1 MRICSLLP
9 SATEIVFALGLGDDL
24 VAVTHECDHPPRARD
39 KAVVVGSPLD
49 GRGDMSSAE
58 IDRVVSENRAAGK
71 STYLIDAEAL
81 RRARPDLIIT
91 QGLCEVCAVAKN
103 RVVEISRVL
112 DSGPRVISLEPGTV
126 EEILDSVAAVGEAA
140 GAEDS
145 AAALIGELRERI
157 RAVGR
162 TLANERYRPGVF
174 CLEWLDPPYA
184 PGHWVPDMVEMA
196 GGKCLLGKTGEPSFR
211 TDWDSI
217 LESAPEYVILMPCG
231 FDVEATLER
240 IDEVTS
246 GVPQWHM
253 LPAVRKGH
261 CYAVDAN
268 SYFSRPSPR
277 TVEGIELLA
286 GILHP
291 DLFRRVPKPDAVLN
305 LKNHFYLQ
313 AFLG

>member
-39 KAVVVGSPLD
+39 KAVVVGSALD
-49 GRGDMSSAE
+49 GRGGMSSAE

-91 QGLCEVCAVAKN
+91 QGLCEVCAVAKD
-103 RVVEISRVL
+103 RVLEISRVL
-112 DSGPRVISLEPGTV
+112 DPAPRVMSLEPGTV

-140 GAEDS
+140 GAEEN
-145 AAALIGELRERI
+145 AAALVGELRERI

-184 PGHWVPDMVEMA
+184 PGHWVPDMVETA
-196 GGKCLLGKTGEPSFR
+196 GGRCLLGKTGEPSFR

-240 IDEVTS
+240 IDEVTA

>member
-39 KAVVVGSPLD
+39 RAVVVGSLLD
-49 GRGDMSSAE
+49 GRGDLSSAE

-91 QGLCEVCAVAKN
+91 QGLCEVCAVAKD
-103 RVVEISRVL
+103 RVLEISRVL
-112 DSGPRVISLEPGTV
+112 DPAPRVISLEPGTV
-126 EEILDSVAAVGEAA
+126 EEILDSVDAVGEAA
-140 GAEDS
+140 GAEEN
-145 AAALIGELRERI
+145 AAALVGELRERI

-184 PGHWVPDMVEMA
+184 PGHWVPDMVETA
-196 GGKCLLGKTGEPSFR
+196 GGRCLLGKTGEPSFR

-240 IDEVTS
+240 IDEVTA

>member
-24 VAVTHECDHPPRARD
+24 VAVTHECDHPPRVRD
-39 KAVVVGSPLD
+39 RAVVVGSLLD
-49 GRGDMSSAE
+49 GRGDLSSAE

-91 QGLCEVCAVAKN
+91 QGLCEVCAVAKD
-103 RVVEISRVL
+103 RVLEISRVL
-112 DSGPRVISLEPGTV
+112 DSAPRVISLEPGTV
-126 EEILDSVAAVGEAA
+126 EEILDSVDAVGEAA
-140 GAEDS
+140 GAEEN
-145 AAALIGELRERI
+145 AAALVGELRERI

-184 PGHWVPDMVEMA
+184 PGHWVPDMVEIA
-196 GGKCLLGKTGEPSFR
+196 GGRCLLGKTGEPSFR

-240 IDEVTS
+240 IDEVTA
-246 GVPQWHM
+246 VPQWHM
-253 LPAVRKGH
+253 LPAVRKGR

-291 DLFRRVPKPDAVLN
+291 DLFGRVPKPDAVLN

>member
-39 KAVVVGSPLD
+39 KTVVVESPLD
-49 GRGDMSSAE
+49 GREDLSSAG

-71 STYLIDAEAL
+71 STYLVDAEAL
-81 RRARPDLIIT
+81 REARPDLVIT
-91 QGLCEVCAVAKN
+91 QGLCEVCAVAKD
-103 RVVEISRVL
+103 RVAEISEVL
-112 DSGPRVISLEPGTV
+112 DPEPRVISLEPGTV
-126 EEILDSVAAVGEAA
+126 EEILDSITAVGAAA
-140 GAEDS
+140 GAEEN
-145 AAALIGELRERI
+145 AAALVEELRERM
-157 RAVGR
+157 RAVEK

-184 PGHWVPDMVEMA
+184 PGHWVPDMVERA
-196 GGKCLLGKTGEPSFR
+196 GGECLLGKTGEPSFR

-240 IDEVTS
+240 VDEVT
-246 GVPQWHM
+246 GVPQWRM

-261 CYAVDAN
+261 CYVVDAN
-268 SYFSRPSPR
+268 SCFSRPSPR

-286 GILHP
+286 GMLHP
-291 DLFRRVPKPDAVLN
+291 DLFGRTPRPDSVLN

-313 AFLG
+313 SFLG

>member
-24 VAVTHECDHPPRARD
+24 VAVTHECDHPPRARE
-39 KAVVVGSPLD
+39 KAVAVKGPLE
-49 GRGDMSSAE
+49 GRGDLSSAE
-58 IDRVVSENRAAGK
+58 IDRIVGENRAAGK
-71 STYLIDAEAL
+71 STYLIDAQTL
-81 RRARPDLIIT
+81 REARPDLIIT
-91 QGLCEVCAVAKN
+91 QGLCEVCAVAES
-103 RVVEISRVL
+103 RVVEISEALDSEPRVL
-112 DSGPRVISLEPGTV
+112 SLSPATV
-126 EEILDSVAAVGEAA
+126 EEILDSVTAVGAAA
-140 GAEDS
+140 GAEEN
-145 AAALIGELRERI
+145 AAALVGELRERI
-157 RAVGR
+157 RAVAK
-162 TLANERYRPGVF
+162 TLENERYRPRVF

-184 PGHWVPDMVEMA
+184 PGHWVPDMVETA
-196 GGKCLLGKTGEPSFR
+196 GGECVLGKTGEPSFR
-211 TDWDSI
+211 TDWDGI
-217 LESAPEYVILMPCG
+217 LESAPEYVIVMPCG
-231 FDVEATLER
+231 FDVDATLER
-240 IDEVTS
+240 IDEATS
-246 GVPQWHM
+246 VPQWHM

-291 DLFRRVPKPDAVLN
+291 DLFGRVPKPDSVLN

>member
-9 SATEIVFALGLGDDL
+9 SATEIVFALDLGDDL

-81 RRARPDLIIT
+81 RRARPDLVIT
-91 QGLCEVCAVAKN
+91 QGLCEVCAVAKD
-103 RVVEISRVL
+103 RVAEISEVL
-112 DSGPRVISLEPGTV
+112 DPEPRVISLEPGTV
-126 EEILDSVAAVGEAA
+126 EEILDSITAVGEAA
-140 GAEDS
+140 GAEEN
-145 AAALIGELRERI
+145 AAALVGELRERI
-157 RAVGR
+157 RAVEK

-184 PGHWVPDMVEMA
+184 PGHWVPDMVERA

-217 LESAPEYVILMPCG
+217 LESAPEYVVLMPCG

-240 IDEVTS
+240 IDEVT
-246 GVPQWHM
+246 GVPQWRM

-261 CYAVDAN
+261 CYVVDAN

-286 GILHP
+286 GMLHP
-291 DLFRRVPKPDAVLN
+291 DLFGRTPKPDSVLN

-313 AFLG
+313 TFLG

>member
-39 KAVVVGSPLD
+39 KAVVVGSALD
-49 GRGDMSSAE
+49 GRGGMSSAE

-71 STYLIDAEAL
+71 STYLVDAEAL

-91 QGLCEVCAVAKN
+91 QGLCEVCAVAKD
-103 RVVEISRVL
+103 RVLEISRVL
-112 DSGPRVISLEPGTV
+112 DPAPRVISLEPGTV
-126 EEILDSVAAVGEAA
+126 EEILDSVDAVGEAA
-140 GAEDS
+140 GAEEN
-145 AAALIGELRERI
+145 AAALVGELRERI

-184 PGHWVPDMVEMA
+184 PGHWVPDMVETA
-196 GGKCLLGKTGEPSFR
+196 GGRCLLGKTGEPSFR

-240 IDEVTS
+240 IDEVTA

-291 DLFRRVPKPDAVLN
+291 DLFGRVPKPDAVLN

>member
-196 GGKCLLGKTGEPSFR
+196 GGNCLLGKTGEPSFR